1 MDDHRVF
8 ERFLSLEFGLVDWCF
23 AGRRM
28 LSGKPLSFIVP
39 PASAQHLAEW
49 GGEVVLGLY
58 KDYEDACANCNL
70 IFVCLYFIGV

>member
-1 MDDHRVF
+1 
-8 ERFLSLEFGLVDWCF
+8 
-23 AGRRM
+23 M

-70 IFVCLYFIGV
+70 IFVCLYFIRV